1 MRALLLTGLCLLF
14 TSCNNTGGSYHRGYV
29 ISQSQVD
36 PELEA
41 APPVEADVTKLEE

>member
-1 MRALLLTGLCLLF
+1 MRMLLITGLCLFF
-14 TSCNNTGGSYHRGYV
+14 TSCNNTGTSYHRGYV

-41 APPVEADVTKLEE
+41 PPVEADVTQLEE